1 MKKSKTNLEKFNNKN
16 TGYTKIDQL
25 FIRNNKFNNR
35 KYKNVNN
42 QVYEKSSTINVD
54 RHKEN
59 NNMTIDKK
67 LKNIKIANKKMFD
80 SSIRKSIKEIKE
92 IKTQKSKTITN
103 SNRSN
108 RHKKPIKYKKMI
120 DSQVINSSSPQHKT
134 NTYELENK
142 KKEKKH
148 YNIKDIFS
156 YPIKY
161 INTNVNFNNYFTTNK
176 INTNNNIIIEKNS
189 PTRNNKTSNKHKN
202 SKKIINE
209 KKDNEKSY
217 KNKKI
222 KKNEKN
228 VKKNEKI
235 KKNNIN
241 IINDTEVN
249 YINNDNED
257 VTESVEKERNEK
269 EKLIITNDIEKYF
282 KIVDS
287 LNNEEYDDYY
297 NESPNK
303 NDNNLKKIF
312 FDDEISSI
320 NTNIKEKRTIMQY
333 KKKTSNKIESPIKI
347 EIKQDIK
354 INDNN
359 VENLKTENNDDKDNQ
374 NQKLQKLLKQNQK
387 EDNEFNKLLYNNK
400 TFKKFL
406 QNKIKYYIK
415 ENKIPYQFI
424 KSLEIP
430 QEEIINEQNKKIINI
445 SNVNYDNFYDSNKNN
460 LIKMGYYNNKDEKYE
475 KNIMNNKNINSID
488 KTNYEKLEI
497 DNFKKSNEIKKLKE
511 RINDQKKVI
520 IEKKEIINELQNINH
535 NLEQKIF
542 DLKNNQK
549 YNSNKNINRNN
560 YEKYNNNYSL
570 EKLIDKRNKL
580 MKMRD
585 ITNEEYF
592 NLYSNKNE
600 NSEYRIM
607 LEKKL
612 DKINNSLIE
621 IRNALKKI
629 K

>member
-1 MKKSKTNLEKFNNKN
+1 MKKSKTNLEKLNNKQKN

-25 FIRNNKFNNR
+25 FNRKNKFNNR

-42 QVYEKSSTINVD
+42 EVYDKFSTINID

-59 NNMTIDKK
+59 NIMTIDKK
-67 LKNIKIANKKMFD
+67 SKNIKIANKKIFD
-80 SSIRKSIKEIKE
+80 ASIRQSIKEIK
-92 IKTQKSKTITN
+92 KQKSKTINN

-108 RHKKPIKYKKMI
+108 RHKKSIKNKKMI
-120 DSQVINSSSPQHKT
+120 DSQAISSSSPQHKT
-134 NTYELENK
+134 NIYELENK
-142 KKEKKH
+142 KREKKK

-156 YPIKY
+156 NPIKY
-161 INTNVNFNNYFTTNK
+161 INTNINFNNYFTTNK
-176 INTNNNIIIEKNS
+176 INTNNNIIIDKNS
-189 PTRNNKTSNKHKN
+189 PTSTKTDNKHKN
-202 SKKIINE
+202 SKKLININKKNLNE
-209 KKDNEKSY
+209 KKDNEKNS
-217 KNKKI
+217 KK
-222 KKNEKN
+222 KKNVKN
-228 VKKNEKI
+228 VKKNEKVNN
-235 KKNNIN
+235 NNIN

-257 VTESVEKERNEK
+257 VTESVEKEKNEK
-269 EKLIITNDIEKYF
+269 EKLIIINDIEKYF
-282 KIVDS
+282 KNVDS
-287 LNNEEYDDYY
+287 LNNEEFDDYY

-303 NDNNLKKIF
+303 NDNNFKKIF

-320 NTNIKEKRTIMQY
+320 NTQIKEKKTIVQY
-333 KKKTSNKIESPIKI
+333 RKKTSNKIESPIKI

-354 INDNN
+354 IKDNN
-359 VENLKTENNDDKDNQ
+359 VENIKTDNNDDKNKQ
-374 NQKLQKLLKQNQK
+374 NQKFQKIIKHNQK

-424 KSLEIP
+424 NSLEIP
-430 QEEIINEQNKKIINI
+430 QEKTINDKNKKIINI
-445 SNVNYDNFYDSNKNN
+445 SYANYDNFYDSNKNN
-460 LIKMGYYNNKDEKYE
+460 LIKRVHYNSKDE

-497 DNFKKSNEIKKLKE
+497 DNFKKTNEIKKLKE

-570 EKLIDKRNKL
+570 EKLIDRRNKL

-621 IRNALKKI
+621 IRNVI
-629 K
+629 KQIK